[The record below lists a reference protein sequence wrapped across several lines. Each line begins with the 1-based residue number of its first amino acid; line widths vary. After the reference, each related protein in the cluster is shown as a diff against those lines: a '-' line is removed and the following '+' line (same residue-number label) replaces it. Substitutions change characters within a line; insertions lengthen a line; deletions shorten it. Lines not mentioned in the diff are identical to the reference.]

1 MIGISQLKQYAMW
14 GLQLRI
20 PVCRR
25 ETYIIETA
33 LISCTKLEQL
43 APKLHVVLTEVL
55 YIDDILLSC
64 ARSESFKLLNFG
76 AIFSKEIFTF
86 LFFVFCHFFQK
97 TVILVQNVTEY
108 SLLRKKNPLAR
119 TWLYSSV
126 SFTWFLQLQFSLP
139 LSFTYQQLLSHEHF
153 RQLTSDA
160 APKQS
165 SASNDH
171 RRPWYEC
178 SSSL

>member
-1 MIGISQLKQYAMW
+1 M
-14 GLQLRI
+14 RI

-97 TVILVQNVTEY
+97 NCYFGAKCYGIFTVTE
-108 SLLRKKNPLAR
+108 KKSPR
-119 TWLYSSV
+119 TDMTV
-126 SFTWFLQLQFSLP
+126 QFG
-139 LSFTYQQLLSHEHF
+139 
-153 RQLTSDA
+153 
-160 APKQS
+160 
-165 SASNDH
+165 
-171 RRPWYEC
+171 
-178 SSSL
+178 